1 MPSSLP
7 ALWWLQALVLPLGGL
22 PAGLLAVLL
31 LGGRLRSFRSGA
43 RLLPLLGALAA
54 WLFLALPLGGVL
66 LLNLEGW
73 LGPEPLRRLP
83 WLLGLALAAVGLAGA
98 LGTWPFLARPLCR
111 GGRVR
116 PWREGLALAFLAW
129 AGGLV
134 PLLAA
139 FLLLG
144 HSSLLGLREGGA
156 LPEGVAVYALDGDVL
171 LRREL
176 RGVRVLARGLAV
188 DGDTRVACVPG
199 TRRLALA
206 RQGHLEPLDLE
217 LPEGAHAPSQPP
229 AARWE
234 AGRWRLEPRGLREA
248 WGTPASLEGAGKPA
262 WEARL
267 GAFPSEGLT
276 LDSRDLG
283 GARRVA
289 LELPGAAWS
298 FRCGTWLP
306 GAKLLVQA
314 GPQLMVIDAPS
325 GRAALLGRGQG
336 PLAVLEGPQ
345 P

>member
-31 LGGRLRSFRSGA
+31 LRGRRRALRPRA

-54 WLFLALPLGGVL
+54 WPLLVLPAGGAL
-66 LLNLEGW
+66 LLNLEAW
-73 LGPEPLRRLP
+73 LGPQPLRRLP
-83 WLLGLALAAVGLAGA
+83 WLLALVLAASVLAGA
-98 LGTWPFLARPLCR
+98 LGTWPFLARTLR
-111 GGRVR
+111 REGRPR
-116 PWREGLALAFLAW
+116 PGREGLALALLAW

-134 PLLAA
+134 PVVVA

-144 HSSLLGLREGGA
+144 RSSLLGLREGGA
-156 LPEGVAVYALDGDVL
+156 LPEGVAVYALDGDAL
-171 LRREL
+171 LRRDAH
-176 RGVRVLARGLAV
+176 GPRVLRRGLAV

-206 RQGHLEPLDLE
+206 RQGRLEPLDLE
-217 LPEGAHAPSQPP
+217 LPEGAQVPGLPP
-229 AARWE
+229 AVRWE

-248 WGTPASLEGAGKPA
+248 WGAPASLEGVGNPA

-276 LDSRDLG
+276 LASRDLG
-283 GARRVA
+283 GARRMA

-314 GPQLMVIDAPS
+314 GPQLLVIDAPS
-325 GRAALLGRGQG
+325 GQAVLLGRGQG
-336 PLAVLEGPQ
+336 PLAVLEGPH